1 MYKYTILSLNRIVRL
16 YSNAYD
22 YAIYTLNYY
31 EDKYFI
37 NLFSHFKHKEK
48 SMITARIPKFLLKII
63 MITTYMLKL

>member
-37 NLFSHFKHKEK
+37 KLFSHFKHKEK

-63 MITTYMLKL
+63 MITTYMQKL